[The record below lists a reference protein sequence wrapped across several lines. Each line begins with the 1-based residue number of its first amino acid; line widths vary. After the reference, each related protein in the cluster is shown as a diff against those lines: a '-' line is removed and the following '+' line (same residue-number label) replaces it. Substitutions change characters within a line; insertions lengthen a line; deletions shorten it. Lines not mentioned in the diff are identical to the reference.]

1 MFSPFFII
9 CNFSC
14 FPEHVINTDSTVK
27 PNVKTTDST
36 VKPKVFNS
44 DSTIMPKVGSYYYY
58 KKYIYNSK
66 YDTKEII
73 DVFDSVIASR
83 IEFEGKNNVIKVV
96 SSTNVGKSFYFYN
109 FESNGNVS
117 LYYSARLKWIT
128 FPLNGKDSIL
138 FISESRTYL
147 EEFNNRRNLEH
158 KEYTYSYFKNIG
170 VDTNKVG
177 SEYFVAQKLIGKI
190 IVKIIL

>member
-1 MFSPFFII
+1 
-9 CNFSC
+9 
-14 FPEHVINTDSTVK
+14 VITI
-27 PNVKTTDST
+27 DST
-36 VKPKVFNS
+36 VKPKV
-44 DSTIMPKVGSYYYY
+44 GSYYNYTKNYY
-58 KKYIYNSK
+58 DSLNINKGIV
-66 YDTKEII
+66 DI
-73 DVFDSVIASR
+73 FDSVIASR